1 MKNELTNREHSFR
14 IDLNDINVQE
24 RDLDKMAKAWELG
37 DYRIVYA
44 VYQINSNV
52 YLEISTTRDNRN
64 RDNDITRQWKE
75 VMEELR
81 QQRIPGF
88 MLDKAKEE
96 MDMVKEAEKTSAT
109 ELEGEVMTQ
118 EEAKVQV
125 EETESD
131 KEEVA
136 KSDCNEKIE
145 MTANGE
151 EVTKDDAGEVLN
163 QELETTQTQ
172 APTVKKLS
180 DLRTSL
186 QGDFPVYIP
195 QEISRQHK
203 YEVFEGND
211 DLKEYI
217 AQTFLEKP
225 SLKIWPQWDN
235 SGRMQV
241 RYIFHGEG
249 AKEYQTGSIQRRQLF
264 PEVRNCLDFLWDYRK
279 MDYTIIHAAYNILN
293 KIAPKLEESNEVA
306 DSSMGFEETYA
317 MMVSEVLN
325 RIQKPNQDET
335 GLVYADF
342 KSKRINDIDYV
353 CIRGK
358 DALDSV
364 LKDIGT
370 SMKKMELLNKLR
382 DPEDGMSFLLI
393 NDGRMYDHRGKGDL
407 GSWWYYIRVDKEIL
421 SKYIENEE
429 EKEEEKYA

>member
-14 IDLNDINVQE
+14 IDLNDINIQE
-24 RDLDKMAKAWELG
+24 RDLDKMVKAWELG
-37 DYRIVYA
+37 DYRIVYD
-44 VYQINSNV
+44 VYHINSNV

-64 RDNDITRQWKE
+64 RENDITGQWKE

-81 QQRIPGF
+81 QQRVPSF
-88 MLDKAKEE
+88 MLDKVKEE
-96 MDMVKEAEKTSAT
+96 MAMTQEKINNQ
-109 ELEGEVMTQ
+109 EGEVMTQ
-118 EEAKVQV
+118 EEAKVQI

-131 KEEVA
+131 KEEV
-136 KSDCNEKIE
+136 
-145 MTANGE
+145 
-151 EVTKDDAGEVLN
+151 TKDDAGGVLD

-195 QEISRQHK
+195 LNITRQQK
-203 YEVFEGND
+203 YEVFEGNENM
-211 DLKEYI
+211 KEYI
-217 AQTFLEKP
+217 SQIFKEKP

-249 AKEYQTGSIQRRQLF
+249 AREYQTGSIQRRQLF
-264 PEVRNCLDFLWDYRK
+264 PEVRNCLDFLWDYGK
-279 MDYTIIHAAYNILN
+279 MDYTIIHGAYNILN
-293 KIAPKLEESNEVA
+293 KIAPKLEESNEIA
-306 DSSMGFEETYA
+306 DDSMGFEETYA
-317 MMVSEVLN
+317 MMVSEVLS
-325 RIQKPNQDET
+325 RIQKPQNQDEK

-342 KSKRINDIDYV
+342 KSKRISDIEYI

-358 DALDSV
+358 EALDSV

>member
-1 MKNELTNREHSFR
+1 MNQEQILKR
-14 IDLNDINVQE
+14 IQE
-24 RDLDKMAKAWELG
+24 
-37 DYRIVYA
+37 V
-44 VYQINSNV
+44 
-52 YLEISTTRDNRN
+52 
-64 RDNDITRQWKE
+64 
-75 VMEELR
+75 
-81 QQRIPGF
+81 
-88 MLDKAKEE
+88 KEE
-96 MDMVKEAEKTSAT
+96 MAMTQEKINNQ
-109 ELEGEVMTQ
+109 EGEVMEKELRVVAGEQ
-118 EEAKVQV
+118 EEAKAQI

-131 KEEVA
+131 K
-136 KSDCNEKIE
+136 
-145 MTANGE
+145 E

-163 QELETTQTQ
+163 QELETTQSQT
-172 APTVKKLS
+172 PTVKSLS

-195 QEISRQHK
+195 QTISRQHK
-203 YEVFEGND
+203 YEVFQGND

-279 MDYTIIHAAYNILN
+279 MDYTIIHGAYNILN

-325 RIQKPNQDET
+325 RIQNPNQNET

-342 KSKRINDIDYV
+342 KSKRINDIDYI

-358 DALDSV
+358 EALDSV
-364 LKDIGT
+364 LRDTGT

-382 DPEDGMSFLLI
+382 DPEDDMSFLLI
-393 NDGRMYDHRGKGDL
+393 TDGRMYDHRGKGDL

-429 EKEEEKYA
+429 EKEEDKDA